1 MSSESIVIL
10 IAAILAFIASLA
22 AIYSS
27 RFRRFAKERW
37 WERKAEAYTRIIE
50 ALSDLVDYYRQ
61 MLDQEMNPHRNI
73 SREAEREMLERSK
86 KGHHEV
92 TKAADIGA
100 FLISPEVEAALQL
113 FRKGPEK
120 KPDPQDWYSIFDN
133 EYSRAERCLKD
144 IVECAKK
151 DLQV

>member
-10 IAAILAFIASLA
+10 VAAILAFIASLA

-27 RFRRFAKERW
+27 RFRRFAQERW

-50 ALSDLVDYYRQ
+50 ALSDLVDYYRR
-61 MLDQEMNPHRNI
+61 MLDQEINPQRNI
-73 SREAEREMLERSK
+73 SQEAKREMLERSRQ
-86 KGHHEV
+86 GHHEV

-100 FLISPEVEAALQL
+100 FLISPEAEAALQL
-113 FRKGPEK
+113 FRKGPGK

-133 EYSRAERCLKD
+133 EYSGAERCLKE

-151 DLQV
+151 DLRV

>member
-10 IAAILAFIASLA
+10 IAAVLAFIASLL
-22 AIYSS
+22 AIYST
-27 RFRRFAKERW
+27 RFRRFAQERW
-37 WERKAEAYTRIIE
+37 WERKADAYTRIIE

-61 MLDQEMNPHRNI
+61 MCDEEINPKRTVSEKI
-73 SREAEREMLERSK
+73 KRDMLERSK
-86 KGHHEV
+86 RGHREI

-100 FLISPEVEAALQL
+100 FLISSKADAALQL

-120 KPDPQDWYSIFDN
+120 KPNPQDWYSIFDN
-133 EYSRAERCLKD
+133 EYSGAERCLKE

-151 DLQV
+151 DLRV